1 MKLCD
6 IENGYIY
13 RVSEIDCEKRITER
27 LSELGLVPGCA
38 VSQVMTAPLG
48 EPKAYL
54 IRGAVI
60 ALRRECTRNITVV
73 PEKSN
78 P

>member
-6 IENGYIY
+6 IESGSLY
-13 RVSEIDCEKRITER
+13 RVSEINCEKRISER
-27 LSELGLVPGCA
+27 LCELGLIPGST
-38 VSQVMTAPLG
+38 VREVMRAPLG

-60 ALRRECTRNITVV
+60 ALRNECTSKITVV
-73 PEKSN
+73 PER
-78 P
+78 

>member
-6 IENGYIY
+6 VENGSVY
-13 RVSEIDCEKRITER
+13 RVSEINCEERITER
-27 LSELGLVPGCA
+27 LCELGLIPGST
-38 VSQVMTAPLG
+38 VSQVMCAPLG

-60 ALRRECTRNITVV
+60 ALRAECTRNITVV
-73 PEKSN
+73 PEG
-78 P
+78 

>member
-6 IENGYIY
+6 IENGSVY
-13 RVSEIDCEKRITER
+13 RVSEINCEKRITER
-27 LSELGLVPGCA
+27 LSELGLIPGSTI
-38 VSQVMTAPLG
+38 SQVMTAPLG

-60 ALRRECTRNITVV
+60 ALRTECTRDITVV
-73 PEKSN
+73 PEKR
-78 P
+78 